1 MNRNEVKRVR
11 IPERTVLVITT
22 VSRGNVDGAEWE
34 VSSNL
39 LFDFYVPS
47 TNVKRNH

>member
-1 MNRNEVKRVR
+1 M
-11 IPERTVLVITT
+11 IPERAALVITT
-22 VSRGNVDGAEWE
+22 VPRGNVDGAERE
-34 VSSNL
+34 VGSNL